1 MTSISSWQSV
11 LWGYVRRHGDV
22 CPSYCSVSAGRGNDL
37 TKGMLGVLWRSM
49 NTTREFELLWT
60 PQAKL
65 QCLDLSSTWALI
77 LKLFIAELV
86 LCIGNGWNSK
96 PMGEEMPGTG
106 HSTISEKYLMWQC
119 KTKQKNQLKPTVS
132 HINWGFILLS
142 KTETQQALLTWDVP
156 EMWRKDKEIWHMRLL
171 RW

>member
-1 MTSISSWQSV
+1 
-11 LWGYVRRHGDV
+11 
-22 CPSYCSVSAGRGNDL
+22 
-37 TKGMLGVLWRSM
+37 MLGVVLWRST

-60 PQAKL
+60 PQARL

-142 KTETQQALLTWDVP
+142 KTETQQALLTWDDP
-156 EMWRKDKEIWHMRLL
+156 ECEERKRSGTWDFWDGKYCNPLTRTFGFHFSPVLSIKLL
-171 RW
+171 KFSVSVLV